1 MNHPI
6 RKPIKKQIKSLVM
19 MGLGV
24 LFATVGLKG
33 FLLPNGFLDGGITG
47 ISLLVN
53 RLTGIDLSILI
64 FGLNLPFF
72 VLGAK
77 QISRVFAIRTALA
90 VLTLALMVHFF
101 KFPQITQD
109 KLLISIFGGFFLG
122 SGIGLAMRG
131 GGVIDGT
138 EVLALNLSRR
148 TSLTVGDVI
157 ALFNIVLFSISA
169 LVTNIETALYSILT
183 YVAAS
188 KSVDFWISG
197 IEEYIGVTVIS
208 KKAEEIR
215 QAVIHELQRAV
226 TVYKGEGGFGSTGI
240 RENEIQIL
248 FSVVTRLEV
257 HQLTTTIERI
267 DPSAFVVQQPV
278 NETRGGMIK
287 KRPLH

>member
-1 MNHPI
+1 MNH
-6 RKPIKKQIKSLVM
+6 PIKKQIKSLVM
-19 MGLGV
+19 MALGV
-24 LFATVGLKG
+24 VFATIGLKG

-47 ISLLVN
+47 ISLLIN
-53 RLTGIDLSILI
+53 RISGIDLSILI
-64 FGLNLPFF
+64 LGLNIPFI
-72 VLGAK
+72 LMGAK
-77 QISRVFAIRTALA
+77 QISRVFAIRTAISI
-90 VLTLALMVHFF
+90 LTLALMVHFF
-101 KFPQITQD
+101 RFPQITQD

-157 ALFNIVLFSISA
+157 ALFNIALFSISA
-169 LVTNIETALYSILT
+169 LVINIETALYSILT

-215 QAVIHELQRAV
+215 KAVIHELARAV
-226 TVYKGEGGFGSTGI
+226 TVYKGHGGFGSSGI
-240 RENEIQIL
+240 RENEIEIL

-257 HQLTTTIERI
+257 HQLITTIERI
-267 DPSAFVVQQPV
+267 DPTAFIVQQSV

-287 KRPLH
+287 KRPLHSH

>member
-1 MNHPI
+1 MKNPV
-6 RKPIKKQIKSLVM
+6 KKQLKSLLM
-19 MGLGV
+19 MALGV
-24 LFATVGLKG
+24 VFATIGLKG

-47 ISLLVN
+47 ISLLIH
-53 RLTGIDLSILI
+53 RTSGIDLSFLIL
-64 FGLNLPFF
+64 GLNVPFI
-72 VLGAK
+72 LMGAK
-77 QISRVFAIRTALA
+77 QISREFAIRTALSILA
-90 VLTLALMVHFF
+90 LALMVHFF
-101 KFPQITQD
+101 RFPQITQD

-148 TSLTVGDVI
+148 TSLTIGDVI

-169 LVTNIETALYSILT
+169 LVTDIETALYSILT

-208 KKAEEIR
+208 KRAEEIR
-215 QAVIHELQRAV
+215 KAVIHELARAV
-226 TVYKGEGGFGSTGI
+226 TVYKGQGGFGSSGL
-240 RENEIQIL
+240 RENEIEIL

-257 HQLTTTIERI
+257 HQLITTIERI
-267 DPSAFVVQQPV
+267 DPTAFIVQQSV

-287 KRPLH
+287 KRPLHSH

>member
-1 MNHPI
+1 MNQ
-6 RKPIKKQIKSLVM
+6 PIKKQIKSLVM

-24 LFATVGLKG
+24 VFATIGLKG

-72 VLGAK
+72 ILGAR
-77 QISRVFAIRTALA
+77 QISKAFAIRTALA
-90 VLTLALMVHFF
+90 ILALALLVHFF
-101 KFPQITQD
+101 QFPQITQD

-138 EVLALNLSRR
+138 EVLALNLSRK

-169 LVTNIETALYSILT
+169 LVTDIETALYSILT

-208 KKAEEIR
+208 RKAEEIR
-215 QAVIHELQRAV
+215 KAVIHELARAV
-226 TVYKGEGGFGSTGI
+226 TVYKGQGGFGSSGI
-240 RENEIQIL
+240 RDNEIEIL

-257 HQLTTTIERI
+257 HQLITTIERI
-267 DPSAFVVQQPV
+267 DPTAFIVQQSV

-287 KRPLH
+287 KRPLHPH

>member
-1 MNHPI
+1 MIH
-6 RKPIKKQIKSLVM
+6 PIKKQIKSLVM
-19 MGLGV
+19 MALGV
-24 LFATVGLKG
+24 VFATIGLKG

-47 ISLLVN
+47 ISLLIH
-53 RLTGIDLSILI
+53 RISGIDLSLLIL
-64 FGLNLPFF
+64 GLNIPFI
-72 VLGAK
+72 LMGAK
-77 QISRVFAIRTALA
+77 QISQGFAIRTTMAIVA
-90 VLTLALMVHFF
+90 LALMVHFF
-101 KFPQITQD
+101 RFPQITQD

-157 ALFNIVLFSISA
+157 ALFNIALFSISA
-169 LVTNIETALYSILT
+169 LVINIETALYSILT

-208 KKAEEIR
+208 KKSEEIR
-215 QAVIHELQRAV
+215 QAVIHELARAV
-226 TVYKGEGGFGSTGI
+226 TVYKGQGGFGSSGV
-240 RENEIQIL
+240 RDQEIEIL

-257 HQLTTTIERI
+257 HQLITTIEKI
-267 DPSAFVVQQPV
+267 DPTAFIVLQSV

-287 KRPLH
+287 KRPLHPH

>member
-1 MNHPI
+1 MKNPVK
-6 RKPIKKQIKSLVM
+6 RQLKSLLM
-19 MGLGV
+19 MALGV
-24 LFATVGLKG
+24 VFATIGLKG

-47 ISLLVN
+47 ISLLIH
-53 RLTGIDLSILI
+53 RTSGIDLSFLIL
-64 FGLNLPFF
+64 GLNVPFI
-72 VLGAK
+72 LMGAK
-77 QISRVFAIRTALA
+77 QISREFAIRTALSILA
-90 VLTLALMVHFF
+90 LALMVHFF
-101 KFPQITQD
+101 RFPQITQD

-148 TSLTVGDVI
+148 TSLTIGDVI

-169 LVTNIETALYSILT
+169 LVTDIETALYSILT

-208 KKAEEIR
+208 KRAEEIR
-215 QAVIHELQRAV
+215 KAVIHELARAV
-226 TVYKGEGGFGSTGI
+226 TVYKGQGGFGSSGL
-240 RENEIQIL
+240 RENEIEIL

-257 HQLTTTIERI
+257 HQLITTIERI
-267 DPSAFVVQQPV
+267 DPTAFIVQQSV

-287 KRPLH
+287 KRPLHSH